1 MKTTIHVVSKTKGK
15 YEYRTDYGARVSK
28 GAITSIFLQEIKST
42 AYSWYSLHQHDSP
55 LTYIVS
61 KGMVHGLQISSIV
74 LICSGECLT
83 KDLGS
88 G

>member
-1 MKTTIHVVSKTKGK
+1 MNTGQTTV
-15 YEYRTDYGARVSK
+15 
-28 GAITSIFLQEIKST
+28 QELVKEPSLPYFYKKLNPQLIAGT
-42 AYSWYSLHQHDSP
+42 LHQHDSP

>member
-42 AYSWYSLHQHDSP
+42 AYSWYFTP
-55 LTYIVS
+55 A
-61 KGMVHGLQISSIV
+61 
-74 LICSGECLT
+74 
-83 KDLGS
+83 
-88 G
+88 